1 MSWLKQS
8 LAQVS
13 DPRRAQGK
21 RYDLPHVLLY
31 SVLAVASG
39 ATSYRKIEQFLQAHW
54 QSLNEAFGSR
64 WKRAP
69 AYTGLRK
76 ILQGLDA
83 AELEAALRRL
93 ASEQVEHTAALVG
106 RAVIALDGKLLRGSL
121 ERFEDRRAAQV
132 LSALAVQER
141 VVLGHV
147 LIEGGSKDHEIAAA
161 QRLIAELGLSDCLYT
176 LDALHL
182 QKTRSSASSGSAATR

>member
-1 MSWLKQS
+1 MKTVKEC
-8 LAQVS
+8 LATVS
-13 DPRRAQGK
+13 DRRRGQGK

-54 QSLNEAFGSR
+54 QRLNEAFGSG

-93 ASEQVEHTAALVG
+93 ASEQVEQMGVSVG
-106 RAVIALDGKLLRGSL
+106 RAVIALDGKVLRGSL
-121 ERFEDRRAAQV
+121 ARFEDRRAAQV
-132 LSALAVQER
+132 LSALAVAER

-147 LIEGGSKDHEIAAA
+147 LMEDGSKDHEITAA
-161 QRLIAELGLSDCLYT
+161 QRLIKELGLGECLYT

-182 QKTRSSASSGSAATR
+182 QKTPSS

>member
-54 QSLNEAFGSR
+54 QQLNEAFGSR

-76 ILQGLDA
+76 IC
-83 AELEAALRRL
+83 
-93 ASEQVEHTAALVG
+93 
-106 RAVIALDGKLLRGSL
+106 RGSM
-121 ERFEDRRAAQV
+121 RRSWRRRCADWPA
-132 LSALAVQER
+132 S
-141 VVLGHV
+141 
-147 LIEGGSKDHEIAAA
+147 
-161 QRLIAELGLSDCLYT
+161 
-176 LDALHL
+176 
-182 QKTRSSASSGSAATR
+182 RSSTRQPRWAGR